1 MPFPRVR
8 SLSLHASYRC
18 GDTGV
23 CCASGWDIPVE
34 PEAEAGIRR
43 AIAAGVLF
51 PAEALRPRAG
61 LPHGARVVLARD
73 AASGRCVFQEAGP
86 KSRCAVHAR
95 LGEDALASACRQFP
109 RVATL
114 TPLGVSVTLSHY
126 CPNAAA
132 LLLRPAPPAIVESPP
147 AFPASWPFEGL
158 DAREALPPLL
168 RPGTLASW
176 PALERWEEHAV
187 AVLADESLPPSA
199 AVARIG
205 AAAESARAWRPD
217 RGAFDAFFDS
227 ALASPEPPAVV
238 AAAAWAELDPAAGW
252 ALVAATVPAGHP
264 APARPP
270 RAARPLPSSLHG
282 PARRW
287 LAARAFAS
295 WLALQGRGL
304 RSTALGLAVALAVL
318 RAELGRDAGGGSPDD
333 ATFVEAVRRADLL
346 LAHLADPQALADR
359 LGPCEEAPATAV
371 LASISRA

>member
-43 AIAAGVLF
+43 ALAAGILL

-73 AASGRCVFQEAGP
+73 AASGRCVFQEPGP

-126 CPNAAA
+126 CPTAAA
-132 LLLRPAPPAIVESPP
+132 LLLRPVPLSIVESPP

-168 RPGTLASW
+168 RPGVLASW
-176 PALERWEEHAV
+176 PALERWETKAV
-187 AVLADESLPPSA
+187 AVLADESLSPTA

-205 AAAESARAWRPD
+205 AAAESARAWRPE
-217 RGAFDAFFDS
+217 RGPFEAAFER
-227 ALASPEPPAVV
+227 ALASPEPAAVA
-238 AAAAWAELDPAAGW
+238 AAAAWAELDPAAGG
-252 ALVAATVPAGHP
+252 ALVAGTVPAGHP
-264 APARPP
+264 ARRVRRSTPPAALVPP
-270 RAARPLPSSLHG
+270 RARAALARRGPSRAGWRCRAAACAAPPSASRWRSPCCAPSSAG
-282 PARRW
+282 TRAGDRPTTRPSSRRCGARICCWRTSPIRRPSPTGWARARR
-287 LAARAFAS
+287 R
-295 WLALQGRGL
+295 
-304 RSTALGLAVALAVL
+304 
-318 RAELGRDAGGGSPDD
+318 P
-333 ATFVEAVRRADLL
+333 RR
-346 LAHLADPQALADR
+346 
-359 LGPCEEAPATAV
+359 PC
-371 LASISRA
+371 